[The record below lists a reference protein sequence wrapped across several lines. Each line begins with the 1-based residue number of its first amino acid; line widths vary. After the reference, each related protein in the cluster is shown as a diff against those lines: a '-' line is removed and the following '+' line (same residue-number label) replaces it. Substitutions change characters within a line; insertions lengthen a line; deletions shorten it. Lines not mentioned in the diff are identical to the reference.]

1 MLRFDETYRL
11 LPIQVELCLSTL
23 LRFDKTIPHLLSP
36 ASLFTSIK
44 SGGASLLLLSL
55 LTSFS
60 FKPFTFVH
68 SLRGGTRRFS
78 RLYNNENNNNHLHDN
93 ETNNNLIHYDASK
106 QIADIISSIVII
118 YKIVTGYQQTILPLN
133 ESSSESQSLLKV
145 VIVYRHTLLS
155 STTASMKS
163 QPPNKFLKIDPG
175 TSYSSILYYADNG
188 NSFTNA
194 IELFSNKF
202 MSRMNF
208 YYLDLTSLEISSLP
222 IIHYSFNNPTY
233 FIFISIYTITGCVV
247 I

>member
-1 MLRFDETYRL
+1 M
-11 LPIQVELCLSTL
+11 
-23 LRFDKTIPHLLSP
+23 
-36 ASLFTSIK
+36 
-44 SGGASLLLLSL
+44 
-55 LTSFS
+55 
-60 FKPFTFVH
+60 
-68 SLRGGTRRFS
+68 
-78 RLYNNENNNNHLHDN
+78 
-93 ETNNNLIHYDASK
+93 
-106 QIADIISSIVII
+106 
-118 YKIVTGYQQTILPLN
+118 N
-133 ESSSESQSLLKV
+133 ESSFESPSLLKI

-155 STTASMKS
+155 STTASITS
-163 QPPNKFLKIDPG
+163 QPPNKSFSVDPGTSFSLSIGRQLQFRCFRFRLRRVKLLFLKIDPG

-247 I
+247 IWIILI